1 MSGQYPYYAGSS
13 SNPYASTSYSGNPY
27 STNPYANPN
36 AGQAPV
42 VPANA
47 YEYDVGMLAQ
57 SSVYVPGA
65 AIDKRGGAGGKV
77 EKGGKR
83 VTVLRKGGGRVWEDQ
98 TLLEWDPSKC
108 SCSTIEAGG
117 LLALQNGS
125 ASSLAMSV
133 TMSQMMFC
141 QRPSSSIHP
150 LRKLES
156 SEISSVKRPNTAS
169 LRSPIQKTF

>member
-1 MSGQYPYYAGSS
+1 
-13 SNPYASTSYSGNPY
+13 
-27 STNPYANPN
+27 
-36 AGQAPV
+36 V

-98 TLLEWDPSKC
+98 TLLEWDSSECP
-108 SCSTIEAGG
+108 CSTIE
-117 LLALQNGS
+117 
-125 ASSLAMSV
+125 SV
-133 TMSQMMFC
+133 AYLIYRMV
-141 QRPSSSIHP
+141 PP
-150 LRKLES
+150 LRW
-156 SEISSVKRPNTAS
+156 RCQQRC
-169 LRSPIQKTF
+169 LR

>member
-1 MSGQYPYYAGSS
+1 MSGQYPYYAASS

-83 VTVLRKGGGRVWEDQ
+83 VTGRVWEDQ
-98 TLLEWDPSKC
+98 TLLEWDPSEC
-108 SCSTIEAGG
+108 SCSTIEPGG
-117 LLALQNGS
+117 LLDLQSGS
-125 ASSLAMSV
+125 ASSLAMSA
-133 TMSQMMFC
+133 TMSQMMFW
-141 QRPSSSIHP
+141 QRPSASIHP
-150 LRKLES
+150 LQKLES
-156 SEISSVKRPNTAS
+156 SEISSVKRPNSAS
-169 LRSPIQKTF
+169 LRFPIQKTF

>member
-1 MSGQYPYYAGSS
+1 M
-13 SNPYASTSYSGNPY
+13 
-27 STNPYANPN
+27 
-36 AGQAPV
+36 

-98 TLLEWDPSKC
+98 TLLEWDPSEF
-108 SCSTIEAGG
+108 SCSTIESGG
-117 LLALQNGS
+117 LLDLQNGS
-125 ASSLAMSV
+125 ASSLAMSA
-133 TMSQMMFC
+133 TMSQM
-141 QRPSSSIHP
+141 
-150 LRKLES
+150 
-156 SEISSVKRPNTAS
+156 
-169 LRSPIQKTF
+169 TF